1 MRKVALWI
9 LFAVMLL
16 TACGEPTSAS
26 TQDSPTSAAVK
37 GGDVGSFVSN
47 LETEEASQA
56 AQEAETTP
64 TVADTVTAQP
74 TEEQVGQAQAQGV
87 DNASASSNSG
97 AAAVPTA
104 TPQPIAQD
112 SGSVAAMKCSVYP
125 AGSFA
130 TIWSGDASLQAS
142 LGCPTSHHPKV
153 KPDAWE
159 TATAYQAF
167 EHGAMIWSD
176 HVGWHEQLIIYV
188 LYSNSTYESFDDT
201 FDPAVGTGGSGET
214 PPSGLLAP
222 TMGFGKIWY
231 EHANVRDAL
240 GWATAPETTGIG
252 RFQMFLGGNMVWISP
267 TNQTYVFVGSTVTT
281 FSIPF
286 SE

>member
-1 MRKVALWI
+1 
-9 LFAVMLL
+9 MLL
-16 TACGEPTSAS
+16 TACSEPMSTS
-26 TQDSPTSAAVK
+26 TPDLPTLAAVK

-47 LETEEASQA
+47 LEPEEASQA
-56 AQEAETTP
+56 AQETESKP
-64 TVADTVTAQP
+64 TVADTATAQP
-74 TEEQVGQAQAQGV
+74 TEEQVGQTQAQGV
-87 DNASASSNSG
+87 DNASASSSSG
-97 AAAVPTA
+97 AATAPTA
-104 TPQPIAQD
+104 TPQPVSQS
-112 SGSVAAMKCSVYP
+112 SGATAAMECSVYP

-142 LGCPTSHHPKV
+142 LGCPTSYHPKI

-159 TATAYQAF
+159 ITTAYQAF

-176 HVGWHEQLIIYV
+176 HVGWYEQPTVYV
-188 LYSNSTYESFDDT
+188 LYSNSTYESFGDT

-231 EHANVRDAL
+231 EHANVHDVL
-240 GWATAPETTGIG
+240 GWATGPETSGVG

-267 TNQTYVFVGSTVTT
+267 TNQTYAFVGSTVST
-281 FSIPF
+281 FNIPF